1 MVYLSPMMVW
11 RRPLLLCL
19 LLSTACQ
26 SSSPGPAAATQ
37 GGAVPPGAAT
47 GAPAAAPS
55 AEDQEKAAKERAAQ
69 RKQKQKELRTK
80 QRELASFR
88 AEQEIAGHDRTARQL
103 TVDAA
108 LVRTA
113 AQLEQARQDL
123 ATFLAEVRPRELEER
138 RIDLDRAI
146 HRAEHQKDELGELT
160 AMYEADEFARSTKEL
175 VLKRGRRELEMA
187 ERQLAVARKETT
199 HFETVVLPQR
209 ERELRQKVA
218 DAELERR
225 KAELEGEKARL
236 EFALATRKA
245 QERQADLEEDI
256 AELSEALAKE
266 QDKP

>member
-1 MVYLSPMMVW
+1 MPMMVW

-26 SSSPGPAAATQ
+26 SPSPGPAAGTQ
-37 GGAVPPGAAT
+37 GGAVPPGAAAT
-47 GAPAAAPS
+47 GAPAGAPS

-88 AEQEIAGHDRTARQL
+88 AEQEIAGHERTARQL

-113 AQLEQARQDL
+113 AQLEQARQEL
-123 ATFLAEVRPRELEER
+123 ATFLADVRPRELEER
-138 RIDLDRAI
+138 RIELDRAI

-225 KAELEGEKARL
+225 KAELDGEKARL

-256 AELSEALAKE
+256 AELTEALAKE